1 MTNNFKLIEKLVKS
15 SIIYKGEYL
24 TFCKDTILTSDN
36 KETTREYVKHGG
48 AVAIIPI
55 LDNNNILFE
64 YQYRYPV
71 KKIILEIPAGKL
83 NPNEAIEDCAKREL
97 HEETGY
103 IANELILLGSCLP
116 CIGYSD
122 EIITYFLAKN
132 LVFDK
137 PKLDEHEFI
146 ETIELSEEE
155 CFNKIFNNE
164 IIDSKTI
171 TGMML
176 YLGYKKN
183 KNLAKKE

>member
-1 MTNNFKLIEKLVKS
+1 MKNNLNERLVS
-15 SIIYKGEYL
+15 SNIIYKGDYL
-24 TFCKDTILTSDN
+24 TFCKDVILTQDD
-36 KETTREYVKHGG
+36 KETTREYIKHGG
-48 AVAIIPI
+48 AVAIIPL
-55 LDNNNILFE
+55 LDNNKILFE

-71 KKIILEIPAGKL
+71 KKVILEIPAGRL
-83 NPNEAIEDCAKREL
+83 NVDESVESCAKREL

-103 IANELILLGSCLP
+103 IANELIFLGTCLP

-122 EIITYFLAKN
+122 EIITYFIAKD
-132 LVFDK
+132 LVFDR
-137 PKLDEHEFI
+137 PKLDDHEFI
-146 ETIELSEEE
+146 ETIQISEEE

-183 KNLAKKE
+183 KNPAKK